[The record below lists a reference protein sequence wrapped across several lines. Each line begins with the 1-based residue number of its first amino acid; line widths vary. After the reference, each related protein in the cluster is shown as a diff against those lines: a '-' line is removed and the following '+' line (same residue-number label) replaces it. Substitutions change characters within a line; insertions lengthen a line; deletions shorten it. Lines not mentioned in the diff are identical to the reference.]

1 MVLRCYDHNLN
12 TDRKRRLWIWSGL
25 FSVAFYENAAVSILR
40 TAITLTRPTLHL
52 CHKQSRLY
60 FPLAFQTRPRWSLA
74 GLRTRHCS
82 WRVCA
87 AIACHNNTH
96 NCDVC
101 FFRFPN
107 ENYGDR
113 YVLIVSSMKLMY
125 HKGWRTYVLSQILS
139 VTHPPA
145 VGLRSWC
152 RPLTSVSFNYAPS
165 LPPFM
170 LPFRII
176 FDIYII
182 KLRMWRDGSRLAA
195 VCLGRWKFVGPRRSS
210 LHSVRFGQL
219 LVMLCTST
227 HCQCNESVH
236 RKEQLLFTP
245 FMTV

>member
-1 MVLRCYDHNLN
+1 MPLWEFWEQPLRWPAPHFTCATNNPDYIFLWHSKPAPD
-12 TDRKRRLWIWSGL
+12 DRWASSKALQLARVRCNCLPQQHTQLRRLLLS
-25 FSVAFYENAAVSILR
+25 FPKRKLR
-40 TAITLTRPTLHL
+40 RQVCTKCVVHETYISQRLTNL
-52 CHKQSRLY
+52 C
-60 FPLAFQTRPRWSLA
+60 
-74 GLRTRHCS
+74 
-82 WRVCA
+82 
-87 AIACHNNTH
+87 
-96 NCDVC
+96 
-101 FFRFPN
+101 
-107 ENYGDR
+107 
-113 YVLIVSSMKLMY
+113 
-125 HKGWRTYVLSQILS
+125 LSQILS

-145 VGLRSWC
+145 VGLWSRC
-152 RPLTSVSFNYAPS
+152 RPFTSVSFNYAPS

-219 LVMLCTST
+219 LVTLCAST
-227 HCQCNESVH
+227 HCRCNKSVH

>member
-1 MVLRCYDHNLN
+1 MPLWAFWEQPLRWPAPHFTWATNNPDYIFLWHSKPAPD
-12 TDRKRRLWIWSGL
+12 DRWASSKALQLARVRCNCLPQQHAQLRRLLLS
-25 FSVAFYENAAVSILR
+25 F
-40 TAITLTRPTLHL
+40 P
-52 CHKQSRLY
+52 KQ
-60 FPLAFQTRPRWSLA
+60 
-74 GLRTRHCS
+74 
-82 WRVCA
+82 
-87 AIACHNNTH
+87 
-96 NCDVC
+96 
-101 FFRFPN
+101 
-107 ENYGDR
+107 NYGDR

-210 LHSVRFGQL
+210 LYSVRFGQL
-219 LVMLCTST
+219 LVTLCTST
-227 HCQCNESVH
+227 HCQCNERVH
-236 RKEQLLFTP
+236 RKEQLPFTP

>member
-1 MVLRCYDHNLN
+1 MKRNVFAWRISQFAGTQRHTTAKLREATITHA
-12 TDRKRRLWIWSGL
+12 SQAS
-25 FSVAFYENAAVSILR
+25 FSVGIP
-40 TAITLTRPTLHL
+40 LTVN
-52 CHKQSRLY
+52 
-60 FPLAFQTRPRWSLA
+60 
-74 GLRTRHCS
+74 
-82 WRVCA
+82 RVY
-87 AIACHNNTH
+87 
-96 NCDVC
+96 CDVC

-125 HKGWRTYVLSQILS
+125 HKGWRTNVLSQILS

-145 VGLRSWC
+145 VGLRSRC
-152 RPLTSVSFNYAPS
+152 RPLTSVSFNYAPF

-219 LVMLCTST
+219 LVTLCTST

-236 RKEQLLFTP
+236 RKELLLFTP

>member
-1 MVLRCYDHNLN
+1 MDPPHTSLVPQ
-12 TDRKRRLWIWSGL
+12 TIPTIFSSGIPN
-25 FSVAFYENAAVSILR
+25 SPQMI
-40 TAITLTRPTLHL
+40 
-52 CHKQSRLY
+52 
-60 FPLAFQTRPRWSLA
+60 A
-74 GLRTRHCS
+74 GLRPWRCS

-125 HKGWRTYVLSQILS
+125 HKDWRTDVLSQILS

-145 VGLRSWC
+145 VGLRSRC

-170 LPFRII
+170 QPVTISRNKALNILAISIWSYI
-176 FDIYII
+176 FNVLMTFFGNILVDHRATTTGGISGPSDMLVDSGHRATLILSPDLIRASEVCITEYVF
-182 KLRMWRDGSRLAA
+182 LRWL
-195 VCLGRWKFVGPRRSS
+195 
-210 LHSVRFGQL
+210 
-219 LVMLCTST
+219 
-227 HCQCNESVH
+227 
-236 RKEQLLFTP
+236 
-245 FMTV
+245 

>member
-1 MVLRCYDHNLN
+1 MFS
-12 TDRKRRLWIWSGL
+12 SGIP
-25 FSVAFYENAAVSILR
+25 NPPQMI
-40 TAITLTRPTLHL
+40 
-52 CHKQSRLY
+52 
-60 FPLAFQTRPRWSLA
+60 A
-74 GLRTRHCS
+74 GLRPRRCS

-87 AIACHNNTH
+87 AIACNNTH

-145 VGLRSWC
+145 VGLRSRC
-152 RPLTSVSFNYAPS
+152 RPLTSVSFNYAP
-165 LPPFM
+165 LLPFM

-176 FDIYII
+176 FDNLYY
-182 KLRMWRDGSRLAA
+182 KVKNVTWWFAA
-195 VCLGRWKFVGPRRSS
+195 VCLGPWKFVGPRRSS

-219 LVMLCTST
+219 LVTPKTLDIYKYLMSLVTLCTST

-236 RKEQLLFTP
+236 HKEQLLFTP

>member
-1 MVLRCYDHNLN
+1 MDPPHTLLVPQ
-12 TDRKRRLWIWSGL
+12 TIPTI
-25 FSVAFYENAAVSILR
+25 FSSDIPNPPQMI
-40 TAITLTRPTLHL
+40 
-52 CHKQSRLY
+52 
-60 FPLAFQTRPRWSLA
+60 A
-74 GLRTRHCS
+74 GLRPRRCS

-113 YVLIVSSMKLMY
+113 NVLIVSSMKLMY

-145 VGLRSWC
+145 VGLRSRC

-170 LPFRII
+170 LPFRIV

-182 KLRMWRDGSRLAA
+182 KLRMWRDGSRRFVRVGASVWVLAE
-195 VCLGRWKFVGPRRSS
+195 PR
-210 LHSVRFGQL
+210 FIQL
-219 LVMLCTST
+219 VTLCTST

>member
-12 TDRKRRLWIWSGL
+12 TDCKRRLWIWSGL

-40 TAITLTRPTLHL
+40 TAITWTRPTLHL

-60 FPLAFQTRPRWSLA
+60 FPLAFQTRPRWSLGFVQGIAA
-74 GLRTRHCS
+74 GA
-82 WRVCA
+82 CA
-87 AIACHNNTH
+87 LQ
-96 NCDVC
+96 CDVC

-139 VTHPPA
+139 ATHPPA

-152 RPLTSVSFNYAPS
+152 RPLTAVSFNYAPS

-219 LVMLCTST
+219 LVTLCTST

-236 RKEQLLFTP
+236 RKEQLLFTL

>member
-1 MVLRCYDHNLN
+1 MQCVASNSISCMWASVVLGY
-12 TDRKRRLWIWSGL
+12 
-25 FSVAFYENAAVSILR
+25 
-40 TAITLTRPTLHL
+40 
-52 CHKQSRLY
+52 SRLEGRGY
-60 FPLAFQTRPRWSLA
+60 
-74 GLRTRHCS
+74 RHDRGTCVVSGPTQFDNFRCS

-145 VGLRSWC
+145 VGLWSRC

-176 FDIYII
+176 FDNIIYII

-195 VCLGRWKFVGPRRSS
+195 VCLGWWKFVGPRRSS

-219 LVMLCTST
+219 LVTLCTST

>member
-1 MVLRCYDHNLN
+1 MAEVFCGKESCGD
-12 TDRKRRLWIWSGL
+12 KCI
-25 FSVAFYENAAVSILR
+25 
-40 TAITLTRPTLHL
+40 
-52 CHKQSRLY
+52 C
-60 FPLAFQTRPRWSLA
+60 RWD
-74 GLRTRHCS
+74 G
-82 WRVCA
+82 
-87 AIACHNNTH
+87 
-96 NCDVC
+96 
-101 FFRFPN
+101 
-107 ENYGDR
+107 R

-125 HKGWRTYVLSQILS
+125 HKGWRTNVLSQILS

-145 VGLRSWC
+145 VGLRSRC
-152 RPLTSVSFNYAPS
+152 RPLTSVSFNYAPF

-219 LVMLCTST
+219 LVTLCTST

-236 RKEQLLFTP
+236 RKELLLFTP

>member
-1 MVLRCYDHNLN
+1 MPLWAFWEHPLRWPAPHFICATNNPDYIFLWHSKPAPD
-12 TDRKRRLWIWSGL
+12 DRWASSMAL
-25 FSVAFYENAAVSILR
+25 
-40 TAITLTRPTLHL
+40 
-52 CHKQSRLY
+52 Q
-60 FPLAFQTRPRWSLA
+60 LA
-74 GLRTRHCS
+74 HD
-82 WRVCA
+82 
-87 AIACHNNTH
+87 ACHINTH
-96 NCDVC
+96 NCVVC

-139 VTHPPA
+139 VTHQPA
-145 VGLRSWC
+145 VGLRSRC

-195 VCLGRWKFVGPRRSS
+195 VCLGRGKFVGPRRSS

-219 LVMLCTST
+219 LVTLCTST

>member
-60 FPLAFQTRPRWSLA
+60 FPLAFRTRPRWSLGFVQGIAA
-74 GLRTRHCS
+74 GAWIES
-82 WRVCA
+82 
-87 AIACHNNTH
+87 IACHNNTH

-125 HKGWRTYVLSQILS
+125 HKGWRTNVLSQILS

-145 VGLRSWC
+145 VGLRSRC

-219 LVMLCTST
+219 LVTLCTST
-227 HCQCNESVH
+227 HCQCDESVH
-236 RKEQLLFTP
+236 RKELLLFIP

>member
-1 MVLRCYDHNLN
+1 MPLWAFWEQPLRWPAPHFTSLVPQ
-12 TDRKRRLWIWSGL
+12 TIPTIFSSGIP
-25 FSVAFYENAAVSILR
+25 NPPQMID
-40 TAITLTRPTLHL
+40 
-52 CHKQSRLY
+52 
-60 FPLAFQTRPRWSLA
+60 
-74 GLRTRHCS
+74 GLRPRHCS
-82 WRVCA
+82 WCVCA
-87 AIACHNNTH
+87 EIACHNNTPH

-152 RPLTSVSFNYAPS
+152 RPLTPVSYNYAPS

-195 VCLGRWKFVGPRRSS
+195 VCLGRWNFVGPRRSS

-219 LVMLCTST
+219 LVTLCTST

>member
-1 MVLRCYDHNLN
+1 MPLWAFWEHPLRGLPHTSLVPQ
-12 TDRKRRLWIWSGL
+12 TIPTIFSSGIP
-25 FSVAFYENAAVSILR
+25 NPPQMI
-40 TAITLTRPTLHL
+40 
-52 CHKQSRLY
+52 
-60 FPLAFQTRPRWSLA
+60 A
-74 GLRTRHCS
+74 GLRPRPCS
-82 WRVCA
+82 WRVCT
-87 AIACHNNTH
+87 AIACHNITH

-107 ENYGDR
+107 GDR

-145 VGLRSWC
+145 VGLRSRC

-176 FDIYII
+176 VDIYII
-182 KLRMWRDGSRLAA
+182 KLRMWRDGSRRFVWVGGSLWALAD
-195 VCLGRWKFVGPRRSS
+195 PRRSS

-236 RKEQLLFTP
+236 RKEQLLFTQ

>member
-1 MVLRCYDHNLN
+1 MDSKSESHTRFRFRY
-12 TDRKRRLWIWSGL
+12 LWIRIRFRLKS
-25 FSVAFYENAAVSILR
+25 
-40 TAITLTRPTLHL
+40 TRFRLQIRFHYTWIRIRNQIRIRIQIRPLIPTPDSESP
-52 CHKQSRLY
+52 QV
-60 FPLAFQTRPRWSLA
+60 W
-74 GLRTRHCS
+74 
-82 WRVCA
+82 
-87 AIACHNNTH
+87 
-96 NCDVC
+96 
-101 FFRFPN
+101 
-107 ENYGDR
+107 

-145 VGLRSWC
+145 VGLRSRC
-152 RPLTSVSFNYAPS
+152 RPLTSVSFNYAP

-170 LPFRII
+170 LPFHII

-219 LVMLCTST
+219 LVTLCMST

>member
-1 MVLRCYDHNLN
+1 MPLWAFWEQPLRGPAPHFTCATNNPDY
-12 TDRKRRLWIWSGL
+12 I
-25 FSVAFYENAAVSILR
+25 F
-40 TAITLTRPTLHL
+40 L
-52 CHKQSRLY
+52 CHSKPAPDDRWASSK
-60 FPLAFQTRPRWSLA
+60 TPR
-74 GLRTRHCS
+74 RCS

-145 VGLRSWC
+145 VGLRSRC
-152 RPLTSVSFNYAPS
+152 RPLTSVSFNYAPC

-170 LPFRII
+170 LPFSII

-182 KLRMWRDGSRLAA
+182 KLRMWRDGWRRFILVGGSLWVLADPRFIQFA
-195 VCLGRWKFVGPRRSS
+195 LGS
-210 LHSVRFGQL
+210 
-219 LVMLCTST
+219 C
-227 HCQCNESVH
+227 
-236 RKEQLLFTP
+236 
-245 FMTV
+245 